1 MPIAKL
7 LLVLSIALLLTSCNK
22 PAAPASQP
30 AAANASAQPAVD
42 PNAPIPPRL
51 KSGVHAK
58 FPDTLWDKPGTVAVS
73 AVVGPDGKVGET
85 KIVSSPH
92 PELNQLAIDAVK
104 QWQFDPATQAGKPIP
119 FTIAVNV
126 NFQRP
131 APNQPAAAQAP
142 PAKPSK

>member
-1 MPIAKL
+1 MTNAKL

-22 PAAPASQP
+22 PAEPASQP
-30 AAANASAQPAVD
+30 AAASAPAQPAVD

-51 KSGVHAK
+51 KTGVHAK

-92 PELNQLAIDAVK
+92 PELNQFAIDAVK

-119 FTIAVNV
+119 FTITVNV

-131 APNQPAAAQAP
+131 APPAAQAP
-142 PAKPSK
+142 PAKPPK